1 METCIIKDALDGGC
15 GEVAN
20 TSGCEPD
27 TRGFDP
33 HHPPHFRKTPIMP
46 RHYRLFFNQRL
57 LICVHYV
64 IS

>member
-33 HHPPHFRKTPIMP
+33 HHPPHKKIKP
-46 RHYRLFFNQRL
+46 
-57 LICVHYV
+57 
-64 IS
+64 

>member
-33 HHPPHFRKTPIMP
+33 HQTPKG
-46 RHYRLFFNQRL
+46 FNSTVVVQL
-57 LICVHYV
+57 TCNEQVV
-64 IS
+64 GSNPT